1 MMAAGWGVDCDE
13 VWPNLY
19 IGDEASARNL
29 GFLRSRGITHVLNTA
44 EGVWTDHSFVNL
56 NEEYYQG
63 TGIAYRGLQVSF
75 GIPNQITYLQHYYI
89 SQKFLKLKYTSID
102 VADVGPSKC
111 KDPSLHWMRKRVY
124 IQGFGKRRQ
133 MPRSLSDGSFQ
144 ISYLVSVYGEKIKF

>member
-1 MMAAGWGVDCDE
+1 MEFSRWDEAKDKRLFTSMMAAGWGVDCDE

-63 TGIAYRGLQVSF
+63 TGIAYRGLQVNF
-75 GIPNQITYLQHYYI
+75 Y
-89 SQKFLKLKYTSID
+89 F
-102 VADVGPSKC
+102 SKV
-111 KDPSLHWMRKRVY
+111 DTFTTLLY
-124 IQGFGKRRQ
+124 
-133 MPRSLSDGSFQ
+133 
-144 ISYLVSVYGEKIKF
+144 